1 MKPMTRESTGKPDS
15 QAAVRLSPM
24 MKALAPCLQMPDGA
38 VLYFRVRSYT

>member
-15 QAAVRLSPM
+15 QASGRLLPTT
-24 MKALAPCLQMPDGA
+24 KALASCLQMPVGA